1 MSLDQ
6 ILEELPKLTADEKK
20 SLWSV
25 LESELSW
32 SVEEEHVI
40 EEGIRSREEGPSIV
54 WEDLDRQI
62 REKHGLK

>member
-20 SLWSV
+20 RLWSV

-32 SVEEEHVI
+32 SVEEEQVI
-40 EEGIRSREEGPSIV
+40 EEGVRSREAGPSIA
-54 WEDLDRQI
+54 WENLDRQI